1 MDFSE
6 LWLYSNFPVYKS
18 DFKKIEEQIKKSD
31 VLITDG
37 THRIVGLMF
46 DEKIASSPIITIQC
60 IRSEIA
66 FAKQIAFANNIKI
79 VQHRLLSALLFQ
91 EYTTGS
97 CIREREYGVIAEIYA
112 DLYRARR
119 KI

>member
-1 MDFSE
+1 MNYIND
-6 LWLYSNFPVYKS
+6 LYIYRERCLKT
-18 DFKKIEEQIKKSD
+18 DYEKIERQVKTSD
-31 VLITDG
+31 LLITDG

-46 DEKIASSPIITIQC
+46 DEKIADSPIITVQC
-60 IRSEIA
+60 IRSEVA

-97 CIREREYGVIAEIYA
+97 CIREREYGVIARIYA
-112 DLYRARR
+112 KLDRFRR
-119 KI
+119 